1 MSTYVQRS
9 YKCLFFFFPHQDYIQ
24 FSYKVE
30 KNFICLYR
38 CTYISLEAVI
48 LKIQWCFNIAEE
60 RKEHCV
66 QLHHVFSRF
75 SAGLENEIEKESWAG
90 KWYIKLAWICLKRHF
105 MLPKPH
111 SSNVQVFFDFLCH
124 SENIL
129 TISVIRGNTIDIRR

>member
-1 MSTYVQRS
+1 MF
-9 YKCLFFFFPHQDYIQ
+9 KEAINAFFFFFFFPHQDYIQ

-90 KWYIKLAWICLKRHF
+90 KWYIKLA
-105 MLPKPH
+105 
-111 SSNVQVFFDFLCH
+111 
-124 SENIL
+124 
-129 TISVIRGNTIDIRR
+129 